1 MNDMEQSPAAAP
13 YYNLGPDTVLD
24 AVESLGFACDGRLLA
39 LNSYE
44 NRVYQVGVEEAAPV
58 VVKFYRPNRWT
69 DAAILEDHA
78 FSLELADADI
88 PVVAPLIVDG
98 RTLHVYQ
105 GFRLAVYPRRGGRGP
120 ELDNVEHRV
129 WLGRFIGRIHAV
141 GQVHPFKDRPTLSI
155 QGLGVEAVEEIR
167 RRDLIPASLREA
179 YDYTTG
185 FLLDG
190 VRRAWDRAGAIPF
203 IRLHGDCHPG
213 NILWTDAGPH
223 FVDLDDAMNGPPIQD
238 LWMLLSGDRAE
249 MTGQLSD
256 VLEGYEDFFDFDPRQ
271 LHLLE
276 ALRTLRILHHAAWL
290 ARRWEDPAFPL
301 AIPWF
306 GEARYWE
313 QHILSLREQTALLD
327 EPPLTV

>member
-1 MNDMEQSPAAAP
+1 MNETGQISSVAP
-13 YYNLGPDTVLD
+13 YYSLGPDTVLD
-24 AVESLGFACDGRLLA
+24 AVEHLGFPCDGRLLP

-44 NRVYQVGVEEAAPV
+44 NRVYQVGVEDATPV

-78 FSLELADADI
+78 FSLELADAEI
-88 PVVAPLIVDG
+88 PVVAPLDVGG
-98 RTLHVYQ
+98 RTLHHFQ
-105 GFRLAVYPRRGGRGP
+105 GFRFAIYPRRGGRGP
-120 ELDNVEHRV
+120 ELDNPEHRV

-141 GQVHPFKDRPTLSI
+141 GQVVPFRERATLTI
-155 QGLGVEAVEEIR
+155 GRFGVEAVEEIR
-167 RRDLIPASLREA
+167 RQGLVPESLRDA
-179 YDYTTG
+179 YESTTRYV
-185 FLLDG
+185 LEG
-190 VRRAWDRAGAIPF
+190 VHRAWDRAGNVAS

-223 FVDLDDAMNGPPIQD
+223 FVDLDDAVNGPPIQD

-249 MTGQLSD
+249 MTEQMSD
-256 VLEGYEDFFDFDPRQ
+256 ILEGYEDFFEFDPRQ

-301 AIPWF
+301 AFPWF
-306 GEARYWE
+306 GETRYWE